1 MCAKKSLISL
11 HIFLVMVRSA
21 GGGQFVLGR
30 RVVVWFVL
38 GQIPA
43 RFYDFFRLDDYI
55 LRRYNC
61 NGINID
67 CIFYIEQQ
75 G

>member
-1 MCAKKSLISL
+1 MYAKKSLISL
-11 HIFLVMVRSA
+11 HIFLVVVRSA

-43 RFYDFFRLDDYI
+43 RFMIFFDLTI
-55 LRRYNC
+55 T
-61 NGINID
+61 
-67 CIFYIEQQ
+67 FYEDIIATESISTVFFT
-75 G
+75 